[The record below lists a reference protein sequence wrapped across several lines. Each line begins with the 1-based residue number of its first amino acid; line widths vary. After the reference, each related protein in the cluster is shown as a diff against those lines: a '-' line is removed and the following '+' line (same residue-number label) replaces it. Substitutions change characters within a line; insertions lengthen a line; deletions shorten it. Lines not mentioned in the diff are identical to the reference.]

1 MASALASMPCPGGN
15 AALLPYNFF
24 TDFSVIRLQDKAE
37 ISNTSEIFYTCL
49 VTEYLK
55 CMISTRIDYLEPD
68 PEEAGWLGNCLN
80 SLVTFIQWI
89 SKDYQ

>member
-1 MASALASMPCPGGN
+1 
-15 AALLPYNFF
+15 
-24 TDFSVIRLQDKAE
+24 
-37 ISNTSEIFYTCL
+37 
-49 VTEYLK
+49 
-55 CMISTRIDYLEPD
+55 MISTRIDYLEPD